1 MSYIKF
7 KKVSKIYKYKNNEC
21 AILDNISFDIKK
33 NEIAIINGKT
43 GSGKTTILNLL
54 CGFEKINDG
63 SITVDNILV
72 NKLPKKN
79 LTNYIKNYVGYISFD
94 DELIESE
101 SVLENILIAFNLADE
116 KIDAEKIID
125 KLELTS
131 LLNNYPVELNKTERI
146 KVTLARALCKNP
158 KMIILDEI
166 FLNMDKKDIKKIL
179 KVTTTFT
186 KKNKIPLIISS
197 FDNTFNSYA
206 NKVIYVKNKKIE
218 KIKVNQK
225 VKPIG
230 EFK

>member
-7 KKVSKIYKYKNNEC
+7 KNVSKKYKFKDNENSV
-21 AILDNISFDIKK
+21 LNNISFDINK
-33 NEIAIINGKT
+33 NEIVIINGKT

-54 CGFEKINDG
+54 CGFEKSDDG
-63 SITVDNILV
+63 TIIVNNILV
-72 NKLPKKN
+72 NKLNKKN
-79 LTNYIKNYVGYISFD
+79 LTNYIKDYVGYVSFD

-116 KIDAEKIID
+116 KIDAEKLID
-125 KLELTS
+125 KLELTN
-131 LLNNYPVELNKTERI
+131 LLNYYPKELNKTEKI

-158 KMIILDEI
+158 KMLILDEI
-166 FLNMDKKDIKKIL
+166 FLNMDKKDVKKVL
-179 KVTTTFT
+179 KVTTSFA
-186 KKNKIPLIISS
+186 KKNKIPLIITC
-197 FDNTFNSYA
+197 FDSKFNPYT
-206 NKVIYVKNKKIE
+206 NKVIYIKNKKIE